1 MKGIILAGGH
11 GSRLWPITKGVSKQ
25 LLPVF
30 DKPMIYYPIS
40 VLMLAGIREILII
53 SMPDDMPNY
62 KKILGNGNSF
72 GVDISYLSQKN
83 PNGIAEAFIIGE
95 KFIGSDSVCLALGD
109 NIFYGEGFV
118 QKIRLASKI
127 KTGCCLFAYP
137 VKNPSQFGIV
147 TFNKKNKPISIIEK
161 PKKYRSNL
169 AITGL
174 YFYDNK
180 VIDIAKKIKLS
191 KRNELEITS
200 INQVY
205 LRSKKAKI
213 EIFGR
218 GSAWLDTGTPE
229 TLLDASLFI
238 QTIQQRQGFKI
249 ACLEEIALKNKW
261 INKQKLKENLLKNH
275 HNNEYSKY
283 LKNLL
288 LST

>member
-11 GSRLWPITKGVSKQ
+11 GSRLWPITRGVSKQ

-40 VLMLAGIREILII
+40 ILMLAGIREILII
-53 SMPDDMPNY
+53 STPDQLPNY
-62 KKILGNGNSF
+62 KKILGKGNSF
-72 GVDISYLSQKN
+72 GITISYLSQQN
-83 PNGIAEAFIIGE
+83 PNGLAEAFIIGE
-95 KFIGSDSVCLALGD
+95 KFIGTDSVCLTLGD

-118 QKIRLASKI
+118 KKLRLASKI
-127 KTGCCLFAYP
+127 KTGCQLFAYP

-147 TFNKKNKPISIIEK
+147 TFNKKKIPTSIIEK
-161 PKKYRSNL
+161 PKKSKSNL

-180 VIDIAKKIKLS
+180 VINIAKKIKPS

-200 INQVY
+200 INQEY
-205 LRSKKAKI
+205 LKLKKMKI

-218 GSAWLDTGTPE
+218 GNAWLDMGTPE

-261 INKQKLKENLLKNH
+261 INKEQLKENLSKNQC
-275 HNNEYSKY
+275 NNEYAKY
-283 LKNLL
+283 LKGFLL
-288 LST
+288 

>member
-40 VLMLAGIREILII
+40 ILMLAGIREILII
-53 SMPDDMPNY
+53 STPDQLPNY
-62 KKILGNGNSF
+62 KKILGKGNSF
-72 GVDISYLSQKN
+72 GITISYLSQQN
-83 PNGIAEAFIIGE
+83 PNGLAEAFIIGE
-95 KFIGSDSVCLALGD
+95 KFIGTDSVCLTLGD

-118 QKIRLASKI
+118 KKLRLASKI
-127 KTGCCLFAYP
+127 KTGCQLFAYP

-147 TFNKKNKPISIIEK
+147 TFNKKKIPTSIIEK
-161 PKKYRSNL
+161 PKKSKSNL

-180 VIDIAKKIKLS
+180 VINIAKKIKPS

-200 INQVY
+200 INQEY
-205 LRSKKAKI
+205 LKLKKMKI

-218 GSAWLDTGTPE
+218 GNAWLDMGTPE

-249 ACLEEIALKNKW
+249 ACLEEIALKNEW
-261 INKQKLKENLLKNH
+261 INKEQLKENLFKNQC
-275 HNNEYSKY
+275 NNEYAKY
-283 LKNLL
+283 LKGFLL
-288 LST
+288 

>member
-11 GSRLWPITKGVSKQ
+11 GGRLWPITKGVSKQ

-40 VLMLAGIREILII
+40 ILMLAGIREILII
-53 SMPDDMPNY
+53 STPDQLPNY
-62 KKILGNGNSF
+62 QKILGRGNSF
-72 GVDISYLSQKN
+72 GIAITYLSQQK
-83 PNGIAEAFIIGE
+83 PNGLAEAFIIGE
-95 KFIGSDSVCLALGD
+95 KFIGRDSVCLTLGD

-118 QKIRLASKI
+118 KKLRLASKL
-127 KTGCCLFAYP
+127 KKGCQLFAYP

-147 TFNKKNKPISIIEK
+147 TFDKKKVPTTIIEK
-161 PKKYRSNL
+161 PKKSKSNM

-180 VIDIAKKIKLS
+180 VINIAKKIKPS

-200 INQVY
+200 INQEY
-205 LRSKKAKI
+205 LKLKKMKI

-218 GSAWLDTGTPE
+218 GNAWLDMGTPE
-229 TLLDASLFI
+229 TLLDASLFV

-261 INKQKLKENLLKNH
+261 INKQQLKENLFKIQ
-275 HNNEYSKY
+275 HNNEYTKY
-283 LKNLL
+283 LKSFLR
-288 LST
+288 